1 MSKYI
6 KSLTLDILGAPP
18 RQRITAK
25 QGDNKSRYL
34 KITLVDGDT
43 KVVLDESEN
52 VDFRCIKPD
61 DTSCILPSTKE
72 ADGTILVELD
82 KQVLAVDG
90 EVRADVVITD
100 DNGMILSSTYFFID
114 VEPAATNG
122 NYIPST
128 SNQKMAR
135 SLDMNGYGIQNLPTP
150 TDDGDAVN
158 KGYVDEQIKE
168 VEIPVDDTLDENSTN
183 AIQNAVVAE
192 EVQKLKKKWYTL
204 PMEKFK
210 EKPWKLGI
218 YSEKATENDGQP
230 IYGAIIA
237 FQFYGAKGEGED
249 LNLIALTDIPF
260 EFNNDT
266 DKSHLDWT
274 NKDKF
279 PTIGIISNQM
289 GAEPVDLYKQI
300 EAMVDGSTF
309 YKVDMFMDLCSSSIV
324 ANSVGY
330 YKASF
335 CVAIYSRIEA
345 AIDLFME
352 EISQI
357 IPTITHFCI
366 FYENYEVVEANGI
379 GE

>member
-1 MSKYI
+1 MKISE
-6 KSLTLDILGAPP
+6 LTPTEVLNDEDVFPVVQNGE
-18 RQRITAK
+18 
-25 QGDNKSRYL
+25 
-34 KITLVDGDT
+34 T
-43 KVVLDESEN
+43 KN
-52 VDFRCIKPD
+52 VKRKDLFK
-61 DTSCILPSTKE
+61 
-72 ADGTILVELD
+72 
-82 KQVLAVDG
+82 
-90 EVRADVVITD
+90 
-100 DNGMILSSTYFFID
+100 
-114 VEPAATNG
+114 
-122 NYIPST
+122 
-128 SNQKMAR
+128 
-135 SLDMNGYGIQNLPTP
+135 NLPTP
-150 TDDGDAVN
+150 TEDSDAVN

-210 EKPWKLGI
+210 EKPWELRI
-218 YSEKATENDGQP
+218 YGEKATENDGQP

-237 FQFYGAKGEGED
+237 FQFYSAKGEGKD

-309 YKVDMFMDLCSSSIV
+309 YKVDMLMDLS
-324 ANSVGY
+324 NSFIVGY

-366 FYENYEVVEANGI
+366 SYENYEVVEANGI